1 MNNSNTVLT
10 LFFTGGVSLRTW
22 VEIGN
27 LDREVAIYKRL
38 AQNLGKVNF
47 VTYGGNQDRMIS
59 DRLDTV
65 KLLPAVWHRRDI
77 YTVAH
82 LMLKYFPKLQDT
94 DVIKTNQIIGSEVPI
109 WFKKILRK
117 KLIVRCGYLHSF
129 FMKKISQDEKV
140 IEDAV
145 QTEKRAFRSADA
157 GIVTSQWQKDL
168 VIEQYKIDPEKIKV
182 IPNYVVTDVFR
193 PDSKTQKKY
202 DLIFVGRGD
211 EQKNVDNLLRA
222 IQYLKI
228 KNKSKS
234 LLMVGQCSRNSESK
248 KLVEKNGLNVTFK
261 NNVPNIDLPPLLN
274 QSKVF
279 ILPSFF
285 EGHPKVLLEAMSCGL
300 PCIGTRVRGIEEDIE
315 HMKTGYLCDTDY
327 ESIAHAIET
336 VLSNESLQRTIGK
349 NAREYI
355 LREYDIDTV
364 SDMELDVI
372 SEVVSR

>member
-10 LFFTGGVSLRTW
+10 LFFTGDVSLRTW
-22 VEIGN
+22 VEVGN
-27 LDREVAIYKRL
+27 LDREVELYKRL

-47 VTYGGNQDRMIS
+47 VTYGGNQDRLIS

-65 KLLPAVWHRRDI
+65 KLLPTVWHRRDI

-82 LMLKYFPKLQDT
+82 LLLKYFPQLQDT
-94 DVIKTNQIIGSEVPI
+94 DVMKTNQIPGSEVPLLL
-109 WFKKILRK
+109 KKLLRK

-129 FMKKISQDEKV
+129 FTKNLTQDEKV

-168 VIEQYKIDPEKIKV
+168 VIEQYKIDPEKIRV
-182 IPNYVVTDVFR
+182 IPNYVITDVFR
-193 PDSKTQKKY
+193 PDTKTRKKY

-222 IQYLKI
+222 IQNLKI

-234 LLMVGQCSRNSESK
+234 LLMVGRCCHNSEIK
-248 KLVEKNGLNVTFK
+248 KIVKKNGLNVTFK
-261 NNVPNIDLPPLLN
+261 NNVPNFDLPHLLN

-279 ILPSFF
+279 ILPSFY

-336 VLSNESLQRTIGK
+336 VLSDESLQRTIGK
-349 NAREYI
+349 KVREYV
-355 LREYDIDTV
+355 LRKYAVDVV

-372 SEVVSR
+372 REVVSR